1 MLRIAA
7 DMTADLPA
15 ISDRTANKRR
25 GSGKPFVPG
34 VSGNPTG
41 RPKRTPEEVS
51 LIDACRAKS
60 PEALAVI
67 ENLMAT
73 SRNDRVRMDAALA
86 IIERAH
92 GKPTQPTTIAGG
104 TGGPVQLEA
113 IRTTDWNALRAA
125 LQQRG
130 KQGA

>member
-15 ISDRTANKRR
+15 ISDRTANNRR

-41 RPKRTPEEVS
+41 RPKRTPKEVS
-51 LIDACRAKS
+51 LIDVCRAKS
-60 PEALAVI
+60 PEALAVV
-67 ENLMAT
+67 ENLMST

-92 GKPTQPTTIAGG
+92 GKPTQPTTLAGG
-104 TGGPVQLEA
+104 AGGPVQVEA
-113 IRTTDWNALRAA
+113 IRTDWVALRAA
-125 LQQRG
+125 MRERG
-130 KQGA
+130 TPGT